1 MKRFLM
7 NKINYN
13 DSNAYKLCNKF
24 GLDFPVWFSLGLP
37 LSAKLKRG
45 DQTGKVRFFSSSER
59 KIGYIVLLPNVNYKD
74 FFISSLKENLLS
86 LKSVEYNL
94 YYHLQTKYGKIDF
107 WDQIENQFAW
117 SDNNIYDDDFKD
129 RGYQEDLDQFVRY
142 SIIHKDLFHK
152 NKIGDIDMYVKCVYE
167 KLVSKKSSD
176 ERYTI
181 LVVNK
186 VSGTKIV
193 KNKNLKSLL
202 DINKKRFYSSMSGD
216 FTNKLKYRN
225 NNLSYVFT
233 NLEKIFLIELYQV
246 KI

>member
-1 MKRFLM
+1 
-7 NKINYN
+7 
-13 DSNAYKLCNKF
+13 
-24 GLDFPVWFSLGLP
+24 
-37 LSAKLKRG
+37 
-45 DQTGKVRFFSSSER
+45 
-59 KIGYIVLLPNVNYKD
+59 
-74 FFISSLKENLLS
+74 
-86 LKSVEYNL
+86 
-94 YYHLQTKYGKIDF
+94 
-107 WDQIENQFAW
+107 
-117 SDNNIYDDDFKD
+117 
-129 RGYQEDLDQFVRY
+129 
-142 SIIHKDLFHK
+142 
-152 NKIGDIDMYVKCVYE
+152 MYVKCVYE